1 MEEQVSMPEPP
12 ILLPALPQ
20 STPSGP
26 PAAEER
32 REAALRR
39 FRRRLM
45 ALVAA
50 GGAAFALTTW
60 LLVRFENP
68 LARLGAGES
77 PAGVVKAQL
86 EALKRGELRA
96 AYELF
101 SREYRR
107 RVPFEAYREL
117 VVTHRRMFRTREVRF
132 SSREETGERATLETH
147 TLTESGERYVAR
159 FTLARAEG
167 RWWIDD
173 LRWGAEANAGNLV
186 AV

>member
-1 MEEQVSMPEPP
+1 MDEPLTIFPAEPEGESPGSSEAHPP
-12 ILLPALPQ
+12 
-20 STPSGP
+20 
-26 PAAEER
+26 
-32 REAALRR
+32 REAALRH

-50 GGAAFALTTW
+50 GGATFALTTW

-68 LARLGAGES
+68 LARLGAGQS

-86 EALKRGELRA
+86 EALNRGELGA

-107 RVPFEAYREL
+107 RVPFEAYHEL
-117 VVTHRRMFRTREVRF
+117 VVTHRRLFRTREVRIA
-132 SSREETGERATLETH
+132 SREETGERATLETH

-159 FTLARAEG
+159 FTLVRAEG

-173 LRWGAEANAGNLV
+173 LRWGGEAGAGDLV